1 MCKELVFDKEKY
13 TVETVTMEG
22 QTIVYRA
29 YENIPYVS
37 NPVDEKMERLSI
49 FVPEV
54 FYEGKEV
61 GGYNLGN
68 AANFFAEYYWR
79 LYAGT
84 TGTSRKK
91 YTRKSQCYI
100 FCIASRICCSF
111 CWGT

>member
-54 FYEGKEV
+54 FYE
-61 GGYNLGN
+61 
-68 AANFFAEYYWR
+68 
-79 LYAGT
+79 
-84 TGTSRKK
+84 
-91 YTRKSQCYI
+91 
-100 FCIASRICCSF
+100 
-111 CWGT
+111 